1 MEFDLT
7 NICGYLA
14 IINTIVLV
22 ILFYIIIRLLKLVKS
37 NFEYSRSLTCPE
49 DRIEVLND
57 EKYYYYVLNRIKYA
71 KKEIDVI
78 MFSIY
83 LNPKISELIDELVNA
98 RKRGVMVRVILEE
111 EVGSNILAQS
121 KLSSQHIMVKFHDS
135 KKTHNKLIIVDD
147 TVIVG
152 SHNWT
157 DKALFE
163 NKESGIA
170 ISNENVLKEEKEY
183 FESLW
188 RSVEWK

>member
-1 MEFDLT
+1 MEFDLI
-7 NICGYLA
+7 NIYGYLT
-14 IINTIVLV
+14 IINTIILV
-22 ILFYIIIRLLKLVKS
+22 ILFFTIVKLLKLVKS

-57 EKYYYYVLNRIKYA
+57 EKYYYYVLNKIKYA
-71 KKEIDVI
+71 KKEINII

-83 LNPKISELIDELVNA
+83 LNPKISELIDELTNA

-121 KLSSQHIMVKFHDS
+121 KLSSQHILVKFHDS

-163 NKESGIA
+163 NKESAIA
-170 ISNENVLKEEKEY
+170 VSNEDVLNIEKEY

-188 RSVEWK
+188 RSIE

>member
-1 MEFDLT
+1 MFE
-7 NICGYLA
+7 YLA
-14 IINTIVLV
+14 IINTIILV
-22 ILFYIIIRLLKLVKS
+22 ILGYILIMLLKLVKS

-135 KKTHNKLIIVDD
+135 KKTHNKLIILDD

-170 ISNENVLKEEKEY
+170 ISNESVLKEEKEY

-188 RSVEWK
+188 RSVE

>member
-188 RSVEWK
+188 RSVE

>member
-14 IINTIVLV
+14 IINTIVLI

-121 KLSSQHIMVKFHDS
+121 KLSSQHILVKFHDS

-163 NKESGIA
+163 NNESGIA

-188 RSVEWK
+188 RSVE

>member
-1 MEFDLT
+1 MEFDL
-7 NICGYLA
+7 NSIYGYLT
-14 IINTIVLV
+14 IVNTIILV
-22 ILFYIIIRLLKLVKS
+22 ILFYIILRLLKIVKT

-83 LNPKISELIDELVNA
+83 LNPKISELIGELINA

-121 KLSSQHIMVKFHDS
+121 KLSSQHILVKFHDS

-147 TVIVG
+147 TVILG

-188 RSVEWK
+188 RSVE